1 MTDQKAPDGLNVVSF
16 RPGRMLHASINN
28 PTLSRPAV
36 KPIVRIT
43 GGSLPDTINEA
54 ERYLIQYGQHLYQRG
69 DFMVRPAPTVIR
81 IADSKET
88 AGIRLVPIKKGHL
101 GERLTELIE
110 FQRFDKR
117 SKEWHKIDCPKVVAE
132 TYLERVG
139 LWQLPPLTAIVNCPT
154 MRPDGSILELGGYD
168 VPTGI
173 LYDSCGIVFPPVPA
187 EPTID
192 DARAALALVKSLVR
206 EFPFVDASG
215 LSVALSGILTAMVRR
230 SLPTAPL
237 HAFDAPTVGTGKSKL
252 VDVASMF
259 ISGHE
264 AAVITPGKTEEELEK
279 RLGSMLLAGD
289 AVISFD
295 NCSVPLGGDFLCACL
310 TQPIVRAR
318 ILGKSE
324 TPSLLSNAAMFGT
337 GNNFSVFGDMVRRT
351 LRSSLDAKCERPEL
365 RSFETE
371 DPVKV
376 LRRNRPPYVVAA
388 LTVLRAYVVA
398 GSPQKA
404 KPLGS
409 YEDWSDLVRSSL
421 MWLGETD
428 PCETME
434 KIRAEDQTLNTLTAV
449 IGEWPFANERR
460 TVKQI
465 IERACEQ
472 KDTYAGSLE
481 FVCGSFR
488 DALLAAAGKGGMI
501 DNVALGNW
509 LRNHKD
515 RPIGRKR
522 IVAAGSLHNA
532 ICWRLEII

>member
-1 MTDQKAPDGLNVVSF
+1 
-16 RPGRMLHASINN
+16 
-28 PTLSRPAV
+28 
-36 KPIVRIT
+36 
-43 GGSLPDTINEA
+43 
-54 ERYLIQYGQHLYQRG
+54 
-69 DFMVRPAPTVIR
+69 
-81 IADSKET
+81 
-88 AGIRLVPIKKGHL
+88 
-101 GERLTELIE
+101 
-110 FQRFDKR
+110 
-117 SKEWHKIDCPKVVAE
+117 
-132 TYLERVG
+132 
-139 LWQLPPLTAIVNCPT
+139 
-154 MRPDGSILELGGYD
+154 MRPDGSVVELGGYD
-168 VPTGI
+168 VRTGI
-173 LYDSCGIVFPPVPA
+173 LYDPRGIIFPPVPA

-215 LSVALSGILTAMVRR
+215 LSVALSGILTAMVLR

-259 ISGHE
+259 VSGHE

-295 NCSVPLGGDFLCACL
+295 NCSAPLGGDFLCACL

-351 LRSSLDAKCERPEL
+351 LCGSLDAKCERPEL
-365 RSFETE
+365 RTFETE

-376 LRRNRPPYVVAA
+376 LRRRRPPYVVAA

-398 GSPQKA
+398 GSPHQTDA
-404 KPLGS
+404 LGS

-421 MWLGETD
+421 LWVGETD

-434 KIRAEDQTLNTLTAV
+434 KIRAEDQTLNTLATV
-449 IGEWPFANERR
+449 INEWPFETTNRV

-472 KDTYAGSLE
+472 TDDYAGSAQ
-481 FVCGSFR
+481 FTCAAFR
-488 DALLAAAGKGGMI
+488 DALLAGAGKGGMI
-501 DNVALGNW
+501 DNVTLGNW
-509 LRNHKD
+509 IRDNKN

-522 IVAAGSLHNA
+522 IIADGSRHGA
-532 ICWRLEII
+532 ICWRLETI